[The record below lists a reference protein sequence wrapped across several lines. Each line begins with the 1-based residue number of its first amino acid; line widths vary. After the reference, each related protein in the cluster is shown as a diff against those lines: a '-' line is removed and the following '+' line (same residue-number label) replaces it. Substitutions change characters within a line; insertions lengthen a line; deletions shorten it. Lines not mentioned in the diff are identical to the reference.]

1 MARKAIQLTLFAEPP
16 DGNTGLLSAHN
27 QVRVMLGHLSAVVL
41 TQGRNQ
47 RPTVC
52 FLVVWYMQYCTL
64 DTGRR
69 NDIVRTCTVATCTL
83 SRVEST
89 CRE

>member
-1 MARKAIQLTLFAEPP
+1 MARKATQLTLFAEPP

-41 TQGRNQ
+41 THGRNQ

-64 DTGRR
+64 DTGSYSG
-69 NDIVRTCTVATCTL
+69 L
-83 SRVEST
+83 SRE
-89 CRE
+89 